1 MSAFPNVTCNM
12 FPFSFCTLP
21 LEANLPVKLELVF
34 LQTRSGCSPLCLCQI
49 PEFLKYLN
57 PYFEFANEFSF
68 VFVSVFLCFVFCLDI
83 FLCSSPNEALVQS
96 NVSLPNSRIPP
107 VSRSRLNLSL
117 CFPLHPVLNVLAAD
131 CLNSDLDL
139 CGRLSRLRQA
149 VMKAIRRGVFQSMR
163 PRLTKP
169 RLSGS
174 YQPLPPHQFPP
185 SSCHL
190 SSLFSP
196 NPEWILLILSTLAF
210 GGQALYWLALPPAPS
225 ISLIYDSAPPLS
237 FVSHPEYTAPLHLRY
252 IQICL

>member
-1 MSAFPNVTCNM
+1 MNFHLYLYLY
-12 FPFSFCTLP
+12 FC
-21 LEANLPVKLELVF
+21 
-34 LQTRSGCSPLCLCQI
+34 I
-49 PEFLKYLN
+49 I
-57 PYFEFANEFSF
+57 
-68 VFVSVFLCFVFCLDI
+68 VFCLDI

-174 YQPLPPHQFPP
+174 YQPPVPSLLMSFVFPVF
-185 SSCHL
+185 SESWVDTADTVNSCV
-190 SSLFSP
+190 
-196 NPEWILLILSTLAF
+196 WGAGTLLA
-210 GGQALYWLALPPAPS
+210 GPAPC
-225 ISLIYDSAPPLS
+225 
-237 FVSHPEYTAPLHLRY
+237 PLHLPYLRHCPAPLLRVPSRIHCTITPQIYPDMPLRMRKVIRLIPSEIY
-252 IQICL
+252 ISQS